1 MPDYAYDSCAG
12 MWMKRMSDP
21 DSSKLH
27 MNVYGIVRDPTA
39 VSKTRGSDSKMTLKI
54 FDESTTTEEVSYG
67 RKDDVND
74 IPSEIP

>member
-39 VSKTRGSDSKMTLKI
+39 VSKTRRERL
-54 FDESTTTEEVSYG
+54 E
-67 RKDDVND
+67 DDVENLRRVD
-74 IPSEIP
+74 DDGGGVVWE